1 MMFDGAAVVTADA
14 AAHAPAVA
22 AAAAASNA
30 AADAHA
36 ADAHPADAPHAA
48 ATTASNTAPAA
59 ADHTADPNAPHSSD
73 APADAN
79 HTAPANTTGEHHNPA
94 DALHD
99 ALTATAPVDASHARQ
114 EIFFVDSSLPD
125 LNTLVA
131 SLPAHA
137 DIVYLNAN
145 SDGLTQIAAALQGRE
160 NVDAIHII
168 THATEGAVIVG
179 DSILTTSS
187 IEGQYH
193 DILAEIGSHM
203 SSTGDV
209 LIYGC
214 DFAAGSDGATAV
226 EALAHAL
233 NTDVAAST
241 DTTGV
246 DGNWILE
253 DQVGIIE
260 TTAIQATD
268 WHHDLLLAANDTFTA
283 YVGTGNVLNVLANDG
298 LSGILPVVTIASG
311 PAHGT
316 VVVNADGTITYTPTV
331 GYAGA
336 TDTFSYT
343 AKLAGLLGTT
353 ATVTLNLDRPPVVT
367 APTTVSGSEDSNLT
381 LSGANR
387 ISVSDA
393 DNTTTTVTLSVPAG
407 TLGLQSSTGLTFI
420 QGAASGSSTVTI
432 SGTIANVNAALNG
445 LIYTPVGDAYSTAA
459 APINLTVT
467 AVDAAL
473 GTSTSTVALVLAPVT
488 DTVTDTVVTKQST
501 PASFN
506 VLANDNFSNA
516 GRIVTG
522 FSAPAHG
529 VVTIDAQGN
538 AIYTPTAGYS
548 GADSFT
554 YTVTSGGS
562 VETGTV
568 NVTTLLNYA
577 PTITAPSATQVFNE
591 DATRVFSSANG
602 NAITVADANNDVLT
616 VTVASTHGTL
626 TLGQTTGLTFI
637 SGDGVADASMV
648 VRGTAAA
655 INAALNGLQ
664 FIPVPDYNGSALVS
678 VQASDGIV
686 AVQSASVALSLTAV
700 TDGVADSVSTGPLAP
715 VTFSPLTNDTFAAGA
730 VVTSIS
736 SPGHGLAVL
745 LNNTITY
752 TPGLGYTGNDSFT
765 YTVTS
770 GGVTETVAVNVVVG
784 DTAPVGPATLGTIAT
799 VDAGLVAL
807 TPGLLF
813 RDPDLL
819 DVLTFTATGLPAGLT
834 ISPLLGA
841 ITGIVDSHASVN
853 GINGTG
859 TYNIV
864 VTATDLSGLSVSSTL
879 VMTVTNP
886 APIPL
891 VGLSIGG
898 SENALLGI
906 GLNALVIVD
915 PDGDAFS
922 ITNATAQH
930 GTVTIKADGSLSYQ
944 PNANY
949 YGADTITYTV
959 KDVDGGTATG
969 YVAVLLAQVPT
980 LPILNLPSLS
990 LPLLT
995 EDTPL
1000 LFANLLGQ
1008 KLTVGDVD
1016 GDLLTVDLD
1025 VPLGLLGIN
1034 NLTEHGAVTISQHTG
1049 ANGGN
1054 VLTLQGSAVD
1064 INAALADL
1072 VYTPAADYNGA
1083 LTINIGLGKLLGGII
1098 NVTASLPITIA
1109 PVADIV
1115 DDNVNATLNTPA
1127 SFNVLAND
1135 TFENAGRTV
1144 TGHTNPTHGTVT
1156 IDAQGNATY
1165 TPTTG
1170 YLGVD
1175 SFTYTV
1181 TSNGTTETAT
1191 VHINTALPNYAPTV
1205 ASPSTATVNEDT
1217 TQVFSSAN
1225 ANAIVVADA
1234 NNDTLTVTLSAT
1246 HGTLTLQQT
1255 TGLTFTSGDG
1265 NADASMVLRGSAAD
1279 INAALNGLKFTPDA
1293 DYNGAAAI
1301 TVSASDGLLS
1311 QTNNIA
1317 VGINGV
1323 RDAITD
1329 TVQTTPL
1336 APVTFFPLANDTFT
1350 GTPTITGITQGAHG
1364 LVVLGL
1370 NGAVTYTPALGYT
1383 GPDSFTYTVTT
1394 ASGIVETG
1402 TVNVTV
1408 GNHAPVS
1415 NGNLGTLPVLDAQLV
1430 VAVPTAQAFSDADV
1444 LDVLHY
1450 SATGLPAG
1458 LTINS
1463 LTGLISGTVDGHAS
1477 VNGANGSGTYNVV
1490 ITATDSAGA
1499 TATSAL
1505 VVQVTNPAPIPLIG
1519 LQVTGSED
1527 LPIDISAA
1535 ALAIVDLDGDALTI
1549 TGATALHGTV
1559 TINNDGS
1566 LRYTPNANYNGLDT
1580 ITYQVKDAD
1589 GGTATGYVAVV
1600 VAPVIDLPTI
1610 QLPSVTLLAEDTPLL
1625 FANIIGQHLSV
1636 GNVDGDLIDIKLN
1649 VPLGLL
1655 RLTDTTGI
1663 SISEGSSTGS
1673 TVLHFSGTTAAVN
1686 AALNSLIYTPA
1697 ADYNGPLNITISLN
1711 HLTGGIADVNV
1722 LLPINIAAVAD
1733 IVDDHVT
1740 TVTNAAVSFNVLAN
1754 DTFENAG
1761 RVVFSHTDPAHGTVT
1776 IDAQGNAVYTPGTG
1790 FTGTDT
1796 FTYTVQSNGTFETAT
1811 VTIAI
1816 NTAPDAAPVATPI
1829 GNRAGVD
1836 GQGVSIDVHSYFSDP
1851 DGDTLTYSATGLPA
1865 NVTINPTT
1873 GLISGTLGTHASTT
1887 VASGAYAI
1895 VVTASDGRGGLV
1907 SQSFTLNV
1915 ANPAPT
1921 PVDDAFSADKNT
1933 AITGNV
1939 LTNDTDPDGDV
1950 LHIDTTPVQI
1960 PANGTLVLNADGSF
1974 VYTPNTNF
1982 HGTDTF
1988 QYRVIDADGGAAT
2001 ATVTL
2006 TVNQTNL
2013 APVIAGTIA
2022 AQTGTDAGSF
2032 SLDVSG
2038 KFTDADGD
2046 ALAYS
2051 VSGLPTGLTI
2061 SAGGLITGT
2070 LGGHASTGGPNND
2083 GVYTVT
2089 VTASD
2094 GNGGT
2099 VSENFTLNVLNPAPV
2114 ITTATPNP
2122 STNED
2127 TVLVGQVSATDTD
2140 GDALTYSATSQ
2151 PTHGTLVFN
2160 ANGTYS
2166 YTPAANFNGTDSFTY
2181 KVADGD
2187 GGVATATVT
2196 ITVNPVNDAPVQVGT
2211 IGAQSGVDAAPFT
2224 LNVANRFSDVDGDTL
2239 TYSSTTLP
2247 TGLSIDANGNIT
2259 GTLGSS
2265 ASHGGPNGNGVYTIT
2280 ITANDGHGGNVDQS
2294 FILTVVNPIPV
2305 TSNSAVTIAEDT
2317 PFNGTVTATDDD
2329 AVTFSVTSGPAHGTL
2344 VFNANGTYTYTPAAN
2359 FNGTDSFTYTVKD
2372 ADNAT
2377 AQATVT
2383 LTVTPV
2389 NDAPV
2394 STSPI
2399 GTQAGTDNAVFNLSV
2414 ANHFSD
2420 VDGDSLT
2427 YSASGLP
2434 AGLSIDASG
2443 NITGTL
2449 GTSASTQGANG
2460 TGQYSIVVS
2469 VVDGHGGQ
2477 VNQTFL
2483 LNVSNLAPVASNS
2496 TLTLNED
2503 NVATGNLLTGGLASD
2518 PDGDALRV
2526 DTTAVTAPQH
2536 GSLTLN
2542 ADGTY
2547 IYTPNSNYNGSDS
2560 FTYRVID
2567 ADGAAVTATVSITI
2581 TPVNDAPVAQGT
2593 ISAQNA
2599 NDGSQFSLNV
2609 GGNFSDVDNP
2619 TLTYSVTGLP
2629 TGLSIDANGLIT
2641 GTLGTSA
2648 SQGGTNGVYTVTV
2661 TASDAS
2667 LSASQTFT
2675 LTVVNLAPVVNN
2687 STLTLAEDS
2696 TASGNLLTSNA
2707 QDPDGDVLHIDVTPV
2722 TAPAHG
2728 TLTLGAD
2735 GTFLYTPA
2743 ANFYGTDSFSYRVID
2758 ADGLAT
2764 VATVTLNVTPVYDA
2778 PQANGS
2784 IPAVTANDH
2793 TSVSIGVAG
2802 NFVDVDG
2809 TALTYSA
2816 VGLPA
2821 GLAIDP
2827 TSGLISG
2834 TLNSSASAQGPGGHG
2849 VYTVQVSANDGFGG
2863 TATQTFTLTAVNTVP
2878 VAGNGTVTL
2887 AEDSVATG
2895 TLLNNASDADADA
2908 LSFVATSQPAHGTLV
2923 LNANGTY
2930 TYTPAAN
2937 FNGTDSF
2944 NYRVSDPD
2952 GGSTTATL
2960 TFTVTPVYDAPV
2972 AGTPIAA
2979 QAGNDGSSVSFIVAG
2994 NFSDAD
3000 GTPLAYSAVGLPA
3013 GLSIN
3018 ASTGEIFG
3026 TLGSSASKGGP
3037 NADGVYSVQVS
3048 VSDGLGGTAIQTFT
3062 FAAINTLPVANN
3074 ATVNLAEDTPTVFD
3088 LRTNASDADGDALT
3102 IVPLTQPA
3110 HGTLALN
3117 GDGTYTYTPASNFN
3131 GTDSFNYRV
3140 TDADGATTTATIT
3153 FTVTPVY
3160 DAPAVATPVAN
3171 QSANDGSAFSLN
3183 VAGNFNNPDNAA
3195 LVYSAANLPN
3205 GLSINAS
3212 TGLITGTLDSSA
3224 SHQIAGG
3231 NYAVVVSVF
3240 DGTTLVSQTFTL
3252 TAVNT
3257 LPVAGNASVNLA
3269 EDTSATLDLRATAS
3283 DADGD
3288 VLTIVPATQPAHG
3301 SLTLNAHGTY
3311 TYTPNANFNGTDS
3324 FTYTVTDADGA
3335 STTATVTLNVTPVYD
3350 APVAGAP
3357 IANLSA
3363 NDGSAISVNV
3373 AGNFSDA
3380 DGRALTYSATGLPTG
3395 VTLDANT
3402 GLLSGTLNSSASH
3415 QGANN
3420 GGAYTIVVT
3429 ASDGL
3434 GGSATQTFVLTAVN
3448 TLPVAGN
3455 TSVAL
3460 AEDSNA
3466 TVDLRALASDT
3477 DGDVLTLVP
3486 ISQPAHGS
3494 LTLNADGVTYT
3505 YTPNANF
3512 NGTDSFNYRV
3522 TDADGATTTATVTFT
3537 VTPVY
3542 DAPQANGT
3550 LPTLTA
3556 NDSSAINLNVA
3567 GAFLDADA
3575 RALTYS
3581 ATGLPA
3587 GVTLDPTTGLLSGT
3601 LNSSASHQ
3609 GANGG
3614 GNYSIVITA
3623 NDGLGGI
3630 ATQAF
3635 TLTAINTLPTAA
3647 GASLTLAEDTIATG
3661 DLRTLASD
3669 ADGDVLTFTS
3679 AQDPAHGALVLNANG
3694 TYTYTPNA
3702 NFNGTD
3708 SFSYRVTDADGA
3720 TTIATLALTITPVYD
3735 APTPVGTIAAQTVND
3750 GATFNLAVASGFA
3763 DADGATLT
3771 YSATGLPAG
3780 VTIDPT
3786 SGLISGTL
3794 GNSASTQGLN
3804 GSAVYNIQV
3813 SATDGTTSVSQN
3825 FALTA
3830 VNPIPTTTTANINLT
3845 AGQNIAGNFNNYA
3858 SDADHDSLSFS
3869 LEQGPAHGALSFN
3882 ATTGTFTYTPGATYN
3897 GADSITYR
3905 VTDSDGGTTTGVI
3918 NFNVLADTGGPVAS
3932 GTIATQVANDHT
3944 TLSFSVVG
3952 NFTAGTNGGALSYS
3966 ANGLPPGLSIDAS
3979 GLISGTLNS
3988 SASAQAPGG
3997 GGSYTVVVTADD
4009 GLGGTA
4015 TQTFILTAVNTVP
4028 QASNATLNLNE
4039 DGVASGNLNN
4049 FATDAD
4055 GDVLTFS
4062 TVQAPTH
4069 GTLTLNPVTGE
4080 YTYTP
4085 NANFNGTDS
4094 FIYQVTDADGGFGRS
4109 TVITIVAPQY
4119 DGPLPNGSVPSISAN
4134 DHSTVT
4140 LDLSTS
4146 FSDAD
4151 NTPLTYTATGLPTGL
4166 TIDLHSGVISGQLGT
4181 SASTEGVNGT
4191 ATYNVVITASDGT
4204 TSAVQAF
4211 TLTAVNTQPVAANN
4225 TLTLAEDSSA
4235 QVDLRNTSSDT
4246 DGDALTILPT
4256 TQPAHGSLTLNPD
4269 GVTYTYTP
4277 NANYNGPDS
4286 FSYRVTDADGAV
4298 SNGTI
4303 SFIVTPVYDAP
4314 ATVGTINN
4322 LSANDHTSVSL
4333 NVAGNFSDAD
4343 GRALTYS
4350 ATGLPTGVTIDPNTG
4365 LISGQLGTS
4374 ASTQG
4379 VGGSGTY
4386 NVVISAS
4393 DGTTSVTQ
4401 GFTLTAINTLP
4412 VANNGTITLPE
4423 DGSAQ
4428 VNLLTTSSDA
4438 DGDALTV
4445 TLTSQP
4451 AHGSLTLNPDGVTY
4465 TYTPNANFNGTD
4477 SFTYRVSDPDTG
4489 ISNTATITFNVA
4501 AVYDAPAPNGTIATQ
4516 TANDGSG
4523 LSLSVAGNFSNVDN
4537 APLTYSA
4544 TGLPTGVSI
4553 DPATGLISGTLGSS
4567 ASHQGVNGSGDYNI
4581 VVRATDGTTAVT
4593 QSFTL
4598 TAVNT
4603 VPTASN
4609 ATVTLPEDSV
4619 AAGNLNTLATDTDG
4633 DTLTFSAAS
4642 QPQHGVLLLNADGSY
4657 SYQPVAN
4664 FNGTDSFNYTVTD
4677 ADGSSRTATLTFTV
4691 TPVYDAPVATTPI
4704 NNFSANDSTSVNVNV
4719 ASHFSSADNLPF
4731 TYSASNLP
4739 NGLSIDPNTGLITGT
4754 LNSSASSQAPGG
4766 SYTVTVTA
4774 NDGTTNV
4781 SQTFTLT
4788 AVNTVPTTSN
4798 ASVTLAEDGTATGD
4812 LKLAGQGQAADAD
4825 GDTLTFTTVTAPAH
4839 GQLTLNANGTYSYS
4853 PAANF
4858 NGTDSFTYRVSDPDG
4873 GSTTATLTF
4882 TVTPVYDGPSLGA
4895 TPIPTLTA
4903 NDHASISTSVAG
4915 NFNNPDNAA
4924 LTYSATGL
4932 PTGLSIDPS
4941 TGLITGTLSSSA
4953 SHQGPGGS
4961 GTYGVTVNVTDGTT
4975 TVSQTFDLIAVNTV
4989 PTASNATL
4997 TLPVGSNVSA
5007 NLLNYAQDADGDV
5020 LSFTANTLPTH
5031 GALSLNVNGSFTYT
5045 PNPGYA
5051 GPDVLT
5057 YTVTDADGGTT
5068 TATLTFNVS
5077 AGYQPPATVGNVAP
5091 INANDHTSISL
5102 NVAGNFTDASG
5113 NTLTYTATGLPAGL
5127 NLDPTTGL
5135 LTGTLNSS
5143 ASTQGVNG
5151 SGTYN
5156 VVITA
5161 SDGIGGSAAQTF
5173 TLTAVNTLPVAGNAN
5188 LNTNE
5193 DTPAS
5198 GDLRNNATDADGDAL
5213 TFATATPP
5221 AHGVLVLNAN
5231 GTYTY
5236 TPAANFNG
5244 SDSFTY
5250 TVTDADGAASTATI
5264 AITVAPV
5271 YDAPTTTPISTVS
5284 ANDSTG
5290 VSVGVAGNFSSPD
5303 NLPLSYTASGLP
5315 AGLTLDP
5322 TTGIISGTLGSSAS
5336 SQAPGGGG
5344 NYSVTVFANDGTT
5357 TVSQTFT
5364 LTAVNTL
5371 PTTSNASVT
5380 LQQGTTLNASVATFA
5395 TDADGDTLSFSTA
5408 VPPAHGVLTINANG
5422 SYTYTPVSGYIG
5434 QDSFTYR
5441 VTDADGGIST
5451 GVVTLNVS
5459 ALPDNAPVVSTPLPT
5474 QTATDGGPF
5483 NLNVSSSFSDPDGD
5497 TLTYSAT
5504 GLPPGL
5510 TLNPAT
5516 GLISGTL
5523 PNNASG
5529 QAPGAGG
5536 VYTVTL
5542 TASDGSTSVS
5552 QVISLVVNNPLP
5564 VTTGGAYSLPE
5575 DSSVSGVLTATD
5587 PDGDAISFA
5596 IGQGPSHGSLTLNAN
5611 GTFTYTPN
5619 ANYSGAD
5626 QFTYQVRDSDGGVT
5640 TAVVT
5645 FTITPVNDA
5654 PVSTPGNT
5662 TVGSGGPT
5670 IIDVVGNVR
5679 DPDGDPLTVTSG
5691 AAGHGSVVINPNGTV
5706 TYTPT
5711 AGYTGADVLIYTVSD
5726 GRGGTTSGS
5735 IAINVTATPVAT
5747 TQDGFIAPSTAVFSS
5762 STGVGIPPSYS
5773 SDGAGTYQ
5781 RVAHYDPVLLD
5792 AVNGVKRLGGLSTI
5806 GDGAP
5811 MDDVVASLEPLG
5823 NNTAIDTSQAPMAA
5837 ATGDLQEQ
5845 NRQQIEVDDL
5855 RAGPFGTGAPNTT
5868 PAAAAEPTEQAAP
5881 PAAAPPAEPTAQQGD
5896 NGAAPNSAQGNVTA
5910 IPLTLNEQLQ
5920 AASQQRVA
5928 EREALAKLLAS

>member
-14 AAHAPAVA
+14 AAHAPAA
-22 AAAAASNA
+22 AAAAAAGNA

-48 ATTASNTAPAA
+48 PGSAAAAGAPAT

-73 APADAN
+73 VPADAN
-79 HTAPANTTGEHHNPA
+79 HTAPANTTGEHHDPA

-137 DIVYLNAN
+137 DIVYLNSN

-193 DILAEIGSHM
+193 DVLAEIGSHM

-214 DFAAGSDGATAV
+214 DFAAGSAGATAV

-233 NTDVAAST
+233 NTDVAASK

-253 DQVGIIE
+253 DQVGTIE
-260 TTAIQATD
+260 TTAIQATA

-316 VVVNADGTITYTPTV
+316 VVVNADGTITYTPT
-331 GYAGA
+331 ANTNFT

-343 AKLAGLLGTT
+343 ARLAGLLGTT
-353 ATVTLNLDRPPVVT
+353 ATVTLNLDKPPVVT
-367 APTTVSGSEDSNLT
+367 APATVSGTEDGTLT
-381 LSGANR
+381 LSGANL

-393 DNTTTTVTLSVPAG
+393 DNTSTTLTLSVPAG
-407 TLGLQSSTGLTFI
+407 TLTLHSSTGLTFI
-420 QGAASGSSTVTI
+420 QGSVAGSSLITV

-445 LIYTPVGDAYSTAA
+445 LVYTPVADANSTLA

-473 GTSTSTVALVLAPVT
+473 GTATSTVALVLAPVS

-506 VLANDNFSNA
+506 VLANDNFTNA

-538 AIYTPTAGYS
+538 AIYTPNVGYS
-548 GADSFT
+548 GADTFT

-562 VETGTV
+562 TETGTV

-591 DATRVFSSANG
+591 DATRVFASANG

-626 TLGQTTGLTFI
+626 TLSQTTGLTFV

-648 VRGTAAA
+648 LRGTAAA

-678 VQASDGIV
+678 VQASDGIA
-686 AVQSASVALSLTAV
+686 AVQSASIAMSLNPV
-700 TDGVADSVSTGPLAP
+700 TDGVADTVNTGPLAP
-715 VTFSPLTNDTFAAGA
+715 VTFSPLNNDTFAAGA
-730 VVTSIS
+730 VVSSIS
-736 SPGHGLAVL
+736 SPGHGLAIL

-752 TPGLGYTGNDSFT
+752 TPGLGYTGTDTFT

-770 GGVTETVAVNVVVG
+770 GGVTETVAVSVIVG

-799 VDAGLVAL
+799 VDRGLVAL

-841 ITGIVDSHASVN
+841 ITGIVDGHASVN

-879 VMTVTNP
+879 TMTVTNP

-1008 KLTVGDVD
+1008 QLTVGDVD
-1016 GDLLTVDLD
+1016 GDLLTVNLD
-1025 VPLGLLGIN
+1025 VPLGVLGIN
-1034 NLTEHGAVTISQHTG
+1034 NLTEHGAVTISQHTDASG
-1049 ANGGN
+1049 ANT
-1054 VLTLQGSAVD
+1054 LTLQGSAVD

-1115 DDNVNATLNTPA
+1115 DDNVNATLNTTA

-1135 TFENAGRTV
+1135 TFENAGRV
-1144 TGHTNPTHGTVT
+1144 VSGNSQPLHGTVI

-1205 ASPSTATVNEDT
+1205 SSPSTATVTEDT

-1225 ANAIVVADA
+1225 GNAIVVADA
-1234 NNDTLTVTLSAT
+1234 NNDTLTVTLSTT

-1255 TGLTFTSGDG
+1255 SGLTFTSGDG

-1311 QTNNIA
+1311 QSNNIA
-1317 VGINGV
+1317 VGITGV
-1323 RDAITD
+1323 RDALTD

-1336 APVTFFPLANDTFT
+1336 APVTFYPLANDTFT

-1364 LVVLGL
+1364 LVLLGL

-1383 GPDSFTYTVTT
+1383 GADSFTYTVTT

-1430 VAVPTAQAFSDADV
+1430 IAVPTAQAFSDADV

-1463 LTGLISGTVDGHAS
+1463 LTGLIGGTVDGHAS
-1477 VNGANGSGTYNVV
+1477 VNGANRSGTYNVV

-1499 TATSAL
+1499 TATSTL
-1505 VVQVTNPAPIPLIG
+1505 VVQVTNPAPIPLVG

-1535 ALAIVDLDGDALTI
+1535 ALAIVDLDQDALTI

-1580 ITYQVKDAD
+1580 ITYQVRDAD

-1610 QLPSVTLLAEDTPLL
+1610 QLPQITLLAEDTPLL
-1625 FANIIGQHLSV
+1625 FANIIGQHLTV
-1636 GNVDGDLIDIKLN
+1636 GNVDGDLVDIKLN

-1697 ADYNGPLNITISLN
+1697 ADYNGPLNISISLN

-1740 TVTNAAVSFNVLAN
+1740 TVTDAAVSFNVLAN

-1761 RVVFSHTDPAHGTVT
+1761 RIVYDHTEPAHGTVT

-1851 DGDTLTYSATGLPA
+1851 DGDTLSYSATGLPA
-1865 NVTINPTT
+1865 NVAIDPAT
-1873 GLISGTLGTHASTT
+1873 GIISGTLGTHASTT

-1895 VVTASDGRGGLV
+1895 VVTASDGRGGMV

-1915 ANPAPT
+1915 SNPAPT

-1974 VYTPNTNF
+1974 VYTPNSNF

-2022 AQTGTDAGSF
+2022 SQIGTDAGSF

-2046 ALAYS
+2046 ALGYS

-2094 GNGGT
+2094 GNGGSA
-2099 VSENFTLNVLNPAPV
+2099 SENFTLTVLNPAPV

-2127 TVLVGQVSATDTD
+2127 TVLTGQVSATDAD
-2140 GDALTYSATSQ
+2140 GDTLTYSATSQ

-2160 ANGTYS
+2160 ANGSYS

-2196 ITVNPVNDAPVQVGT
+2196 ITVNPVNDAPVPVGT
-2211 IGAQSGVDAAPFT
+2211 ISAQSGVDAAPFT
-2224 LNVANRFSDVDGDTL
+2224 LNVANRFSDIDGDTL
-2239 TYSSTTLP
+2239 TYSSATLP

-2259 GTLGSS
+2259 GTLGTS
-2265 ASHGGPNGNGVYTIT
+2265 ASHGGPNGNGIYTIT
-2280 ITANDGHGGNVDQS
+2280 ITANDGHGGTVDQS
-2294 FILTVVNPIPV
+2294 FTLTVVNPVPV
-2305 TSNSAVTIAEDT
+2305 TSNSAVTTAEDT
-2317 PFNGTVTATDDD
+2317 PYNGTVTATDDD
-2329 AVTFSVTSGPAHGTL
+2329 TLTFSVATGPAHGTL
-2344 VFNANGTYTYTPAAN
+2344 VFNSNGTYTYTPAAN
-2359 FNGTDSFTYTVKD
+2359 FNGADTFTYTVTD
-2372 ADNAT
+2372 ADNGT

-2394 STSPI
+2394 SATAI
-2399 GTQAGTDNAVFNLSV
+2399 GTQAGTDNAAFNLSV
-2414 ANHFSD
+2414 ASHFSD
-2420 VDGDSLT
+2420 VDGDTLT
-2427 YSASGLP
+2427 FSASGLP

-2443 NITGTL
+2443 NISGTL
-2449 GTSASTQGANG
+2449 GTSASTQGTNG
-2460 TGQYSIVVS
+2460 TGQYSITVS
-2469 VVDGHGGQ
+2469 VLDGHGGQ

-2483 LNVSNLAPVASNS
+2483 LNVSNLAPTANNS

-2503 NVATGNLLTGGLASD
+2503 TVATGNLLTAGLASD

-2547 IYTPNSNYNGSDS
+2547 LYTPNSNYNGSDS

-2567 ADGAAVTATVSITI
+2567 ADGAAVTATVSITV
-2581 TPVNDAPVAQGT
+2581 TAVNDAPVAQGT
-2593 ISAQNA
+2593 VSAQNA
-2599 NDGSQFSLNV
+2599 NDGAAFSLNL

-2619 TLTYSVTGLP
+2619 TLNYSVSGLP

-2648 SQGGTNGVYTVTV
+2648 SQGGNQGVYTVTV
-2661 TASDAS
+2661 TASDGS

-2707 QDPDGDVLHIDVTPV
+2707 QDPDGDVMHIDVTPV

-2735 GTFLYTPA
+2735 GTFLYTPT
-2743 ANFYGTDSFSYRVID
+2743 ANFNGTDSFSYRVID
-2758 ADGLAT
+2758 ADGFAT

-2778 PQANGS
+2778 PQVNGT
-2784 IPAVTANDH
+2784 IPAVTADDH
-2793 TSVSIGVAG
+2793 TSLSIGVAS

-2809 TALTYSA
+2809 TALIYSA
-2816 VGLPA
+2816 IGLPA
-2821 GLAIDP
+2821 GLSIDP
-2827 TSGLISG
+2827 TTGLISG

-2878 VAGNGTVTL
+2878 IAGNGTVAL

-2895 TLLNNASDADADA
+2895 TLLNNASDADGDT
-2908 LSFVATSQPAHGTLV
+2908 LSFVATSQPTHGTLV

-2972 AGTPIAA
+2972 AGTPIPTQAA
-2979 QAGNDGSSVSFIVAG
+2979 NDGSSVSLSVAG
-2994 NFSDAD
+2994 NFRDAD
-3000 GTPLAYSAVGLPA
+3000 GTALSYSASGLPT

-3018 ASTGEIFG
+3018 VNTGEITG

-3037 NADGVYSVQVS
+3037 NFDGLYSVQVG
-3048 VSDGLGGTAIQTFT
+3048 VSDGLGGTATQTFT

-3074 ATVNLAEDTPTVFD
+3074 ATVTLAEDIPTLFD
-3088 LRTNASDADGDALT
+3088 LRANASDADGDALT
-3102 IVPLTQPA
+3102 IVPITQPA
-3110 HGTLALN
+3110 HGSLTLN
-3117 GDGTYTYTPASNFN
+3117 GDGTYTYTPATNFN

-3160 DAPAVATPVAN
+3160 DAPGIATPVAN
-3171 QSANDGSAFSLN
+3171 QSANDGSAVSLN
-3183 VAGNFNNPDNAA
+3183 VAGNFTNPDNAT
-3195 LVYSAANLPN
+3195 LVYSAANLPS

-3212 TGLITGTLDSSA
+3212 TGLITGTLNSSA

-3240 DGTTLVSQTFTL
+3240 DGTTTISQAFTL

-3257 LPVAGNASVNLA
+3257 IPVAGNASVSLA

-3288 VLTIVPATQPAHG
+3288 ALTIVPATQPAHG
-3301 SLTLNAHGTY
+3301 SLTLNANGTY

-3324 FTYTVTDADGA
+3324 FTYRVTDADGA
-3335 STTATVTLNVTPVYD
+3335 STTATVTLNVSPVYD

-3363 NDGSAISVNV
+3363 NDGSAVSVNV
-3373 AGNFSDA
+3373 TGNFNDA

-3395 VTLDANT
+3395 VTIDANT

-3429 ASDGL
+3429 ANDGL

-3455 TSVAL
+3455 TSVTL
-3460 AEDSNA
+3460 AEDTSA
-3466 TVDLRALASDT
+3466 ILDLRANASDA
-3477 DGDVLTLVP
+3477 DGDTLTIVP
-3486 ISQPAHGS
+3486 ITQPAHGG
-3494 LTLNADGVTYT
+3494 LALNGDGTYT

-3522 TDADGATTTATVTFT
+3522 TDADGASTTATVTFS

-3550 LPTLTA
+3550 LPALTA

-3567 GAFLDADA
+3567 GAFVDADA

-3581 ATGLPA
+3581 ATGLPT
-3587 GVTLDPTTGLLSGT
+3587 GITLDPATGLLSGT
-3601 LNSSASHQ
+3601 LSSSASHQ
-3609 GANGG
+3609 GANSG

-3647 GASLTLAEDTIATG
+3647 GTSLTLAEDSNATG
-3661 DLRTLASD
+3661 DLRLLASD
-3669 ADGDVLTFTS
+3669 ADGDQLTFTS
-3679 AQDPAHGALVLNANG
+3679 AQDPTHGTLVLNTNG

-3720 TTIATLALTITPVYD
+3720 TTVATIALTITPVYD
-3735 APTPVGTIAAQTVND
+3735 APTQVGSIATQTVND
-3750 GATFNLAVASGFA
+3750 AATFNLAVASSFA

-3794 GNSASTQGLN
+3794 SHNASTQGV
-3804 GSAVYNIQV
+3804 GGTAVYNIQV

-3825 FALTA
+3825 FDLTA
-3830 VNPIPTTTTANINLT
+3830 VNLAPTTSTATISL
-3845 AGQNIAGNFNNYA
+3845 GEGLSSAGNFNNYA
-3858 SDADHDSLSFS
+3858 SDPDHDTLTFS
-3869 LEQGPAHGALSFN
+3869 LVQGPANGTLTFS
-3882 ATTGTFTYTPGATYN
+3882 ATTGTFTYTPGAAYT

-3905 VTDSDGGTTTGVI
+3905 VTDSDGDSTTGVI

-3944 TLSFSVVG
+3944 SINLSVTG
-3952 NFTAGTNGGALSYS
+3952 NFIGGTNGGTLSYT
-3966 ANGLPPGLSIDAS
+3966 ADGLPQGLSIDSAS

-3988 SASAQAPGG
+3988 SASIQAPGG
-3997 GGSYTVVVTADD
+3997 GGSYTVVITADD
-4009 GLGGTA
+4009 GQGGTA
-4015 TQTFILTAVNTVP
+4015 TQTFILTAVNTLP

-4039 DGVASGNLNN
+4039 DGVATGDLNN
-4049 FATDAD
+4049 YATDAD

-4062 TVQAPTH
+4062 TVQAPAH
-4069 GTLTLNPVTGE
+4069 GTLTLDAVTGA

-4085 NANFNGTDS
+4085 NANFNGSDS

-4109 TVITIVAPQY
+4109 SVITIVAPQY
-4119 DGPLPNGSVPSISAN
+4119 DGPLPNGSVPSISAD
-4134 DHSTVT
+4134 DHSNIS
-4140 LDLSTS
+4140 LNLANN

-4151 NTPLTYTATGLPTGL
+4151 NAPLTYTATGLPTGL
-4166 TIDLHSGVISGQLGT
+4166 SIDLHTGLLTGQLGT
-4181 SASTEGVNGT
+4181 SASTQGVNGSG
-4191 ATYNVVITASDGT
+4191 TYNVVITASDGT
-4204 TSAVQAF
+4204 TSAIQAF

-4225 TLTLAEDSSA
+4225 TVTLAEDSSA
-4235 QVDLRNTSSDT
+4235 QVDLRATSSDT
-4246 DGDALTILPT
+4246 DGDALTIVPT

-4269 GVTYTYTP
+4269 GLTYTYRP

-4298 SNGTI
+4298 SNATI
-4303 SFIVTPVYDAP
+4303 SFNVTPVYDAP
-4314 ATVGTINN
+4314 ATVGTIND

-4343 GRALTYS
+4343 GTALTYS
-4350 ATGLPTGVTIDPNTG
+4350 ATGLPTGVTINPTTG

-4379 VGGSGTY
+4379 VGGSSTY

-4401 GFTLTAINTLP
+4401 AFTLTAVNTVP
-4412 VANNGTITLPE
+4412 VAGNSTITLAE
-4423 DGSAQ
+4423 DGAAQ
-4428 VNLLTTSSDA
+4428 VDLRTTSSDA
-4438 DGDALTV
+4438 DGDTLSV
-4445 TLTSQP
+4445 TLASLP

-4477 SFTYRVSDPDTG
+4477 SFTYRVSDPDNGT
-4489 ISNTATITFNVA
+4489 SNTATITFNVA

-4516 TANDGSG
+4516 TANDGSS
-4523 LSLSVAGNFSNVDN
+4523 LSLSVAGNFTNVDN

-4567 ASHQGVNGSGDYNI
+4567 ASHQGVAGSANYDI
-4581 VVRATDGTTAVT
+4581 VVRVTDGTTSVT

-4603 VPTASN
+4603 VPTANN
-4609 ATVTLPEDSV
+4609 ATVSLPEDSI
-4619 AAGNLNTLATDTDG
+4619 ASGNLNTLATDTDG

-4642 QPQHGVLLLNADGSY
+4642 QPQHGVLLLNANGSY

-4664 FNGTDSFNYTVTD
+4664 FNGTDSFSYTVTD
-4677 ADGSSRTATLTFTV
+4677 ADGASRTATLTFTV

-4704 NNFSANDSTSVNVNV
+4704 TSFSANDSTGVNVNV
-4719 ASHFSSADNLPF
+4719 AGHFSSADNLPF

-4754 LNSSASSQAPGG
+4754 LASSASSQAPGG

-4788 AVNTVPTTSN
+4788 AVNTVPTASN
-4798 ASVTLAEDGTATGD
+4798 ATVTLGEDGSASGD
-4812 LKLAGQGQAADAD
+4812 LKLANQGQAQDAD
-4825 GDTLTFTTVTAPAH
+4825 GDTLTFTTVTPPAH
-4839 GQLTLNANGTYSYS
+4839 GQLTLNTNGTYTYV

-4858 NGTDSFTYRVSDPDG
+4858 NGTDSFTYSVSDPDG
-4873 GSTTATLTF
+4873 GATTATLTF
-4882 TVTPVYDGPSLGA
+4882 TVTPVYDGPSLGN
-4895 TPIPTLTA
+4895 PIPTLTA
-4903 NDHASISTSVAG
+4903 NDHSSISTSVAG

-4924 LTYSATGL
+4924 LTYSAIGL
-4932 PTGLSIDPS
+4932 PPGLSIDPS
-4941 TGLITGTLSSSA
+4941 TGLITGTLNSSA
-4953 SHQGPGGS
+4953 SHQGTGGG
-4961 GTYGVTVNVTDGTT
+4961 GTYSVTVNVTDGTT
-4975 TVSQTFDLIAVNTV
+4975 TVSQAFDLVAVNTL

-5007 NLLNYAQDADGDV
+5007 SLLNYAQDADGDV
-5020 LSFTANTLPTH
+5020 LSFTADTLPTH
-5031 GALSLNVNGSFTYT
+5031 GTLTLNVNGSFTYT
-5045 PNPGYA
+5045 PTPGYA
-5051 GPDVLT
+5051 GTDTLT
-5057 YTVTDADGGTT
+5057 YTVTDADGSATS
-5068 TATLTFNVS
+5068 ATLTFNVS

-5091 INANDHTSISL
+5091 INANDHTSVSV
-5102 NVAGNFTDASG
+5102 NVAGNFTDTSG

-5127 NLDPTTGL
+5127 NLDPATGL

-5161 SDGIGGSAAQTF
+5161 SDGLGGSAAQAF
-5173 TLTAVNTLPVAGNAN
+5173 TLTAVNTLPVAGNGTLSTA
-5188 LNTNE
+5188 E
-5193 DTPAS
+5193 DTPAT
-5198 GDLRNNATDADGDAL
+5198 GHLNANASDTDGDAL
-5213 TFATATPP
+5213 TFTTATPP
-5221 AHGVLVLNAN
+5221 AHGVLALNAN

-5264 AITVAPV
+5264 VISVTAV
-5271 YDAPTTTPISTVS
+5271 YDAPAATPIATVS
-5284 ANDSTG
+5284 ANDHS
-5290 VSVGVAGNFSSPD
+5290 SVNVGIAGNFSSPD
-5303 NLPLSYTASGLP
+5303 NLPLTYTATGLP

-5322 TTGIISGTLGSSAS
+5322 TTGVISGTLSAS
-5336 SQAPGGGG
+5336 ASAQAPGGGG
-5344 NYSVTVFANDGTT
+5344 NYSVTVSANDGTT

-5380 LQQGTTLNASVATFA
+5380 LQQGTSLTASVAAFA
-5395 TDADGDTLSFSTA
+5395 TDADGDALSFSTA
-5408 VPPAHGVLTINANG
+5408 VPPAHGVLTLNANG
-5422 SYTYTPVSGYIG
+5422 SYTYTPIPGYIG
-5434 QDSFTYR
+5434 QDSFTYQ

-5451 GVVTLNVS
+5451 GVLTLNVS

-5474 QTATDGGPF
+5474 QSATDGGSF
-5483 NLNVSSSFSDPDGD
+5483 NLNVSGAFSDPDGD

-5516 GLISGTL
+5516 GIISGTL

-5542 TASDGSTSVS
+5542 TASDGSASVS

-5564 VTTGGAYSLPE
+5564 VTTGGSYTLPE

-5654 PVSTPGNT
+5654 PVTTPGNT
-5662 TVGSGGPT
+5662 TVGGGGPS
-5670 IIDVVGNVR
+5670 IIDVVGNVS

-5691 AAGHGSVVINPNGTV
+5691 SAGHGSVVVNPNGTV
-5706 TYTPT
+5706 TYTPA
-5711 AGYTGADVLIYTVSD
+5711 AGYTGADVLTYTVSD
-5726 GRGGTTSGS
+5726 GRGGTASGS
-5735 IAINVTATPVAT
+5735 IAITVTAAPAAA
-5747 TQDGFIAPSTAVFSS
+5747 TQDGFIAPPTAVFNS
-5762 STGVGIPPSYS
+5762 STGVGIPPSYGT
-5773 SDGAGTYQ
+5773 DGAGNYQ

-5792 AVNGVKRLGGLSTI
+5792 AVNGVKRLGGLTTI

-5811 MDDVVASLEPLG
+5811 MDAVVSSLEPLG

-5845 NRQQIEVDDL
+5845 NRQQIDVDDL
-5855 RAGPFGTGAPNTT
+5855 RTGPFGAAAPNTT
-5868 PAAAAEPTEQAAP
+5868 PAAAAEPAEQATP
-5881 PAAAPPAEPTAQQGD
+5881 PAAVLPAEPAAQGD
-5896 NGAAPNSAQGNVTA
+5896 NGAAANTDQGNVTA